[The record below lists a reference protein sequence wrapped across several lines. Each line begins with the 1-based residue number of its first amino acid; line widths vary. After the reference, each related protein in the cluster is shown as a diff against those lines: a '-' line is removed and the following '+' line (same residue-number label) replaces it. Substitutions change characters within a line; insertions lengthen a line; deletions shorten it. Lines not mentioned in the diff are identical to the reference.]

1 MLLKSNLCT
10 CARGR
15 TNTNFSS
22 FARDLLHRRVGPLA
36 PPQPCDHC
44 DQAFASGAE
53 VHASRASVC
62 ARFAGLGGIVGAS
75 NDSLRA
81 ALERPIGGARAEEA
95 EAGAGAEAAA
105 PTPTPTP
112 PSPTAARLLYKYSN
126 AALTDL
132 SGSAFPVE
140 LLHPELRAALDDP
153 STLRSLATQHTPGVF
168 SVPFFTDAACALL
181 LEESSRFDTSGLP
194 RSRPNSMNRYGLV
207 LDDVGLLPFFAMLR
221 RRVLQPLA
229 AALFAGNAGTEH
241 GGGDGG
247 TDSDDNAELAQHR
260 LAQRLSAQLDAHHAF
275 LVEYR
280 AADGGDKGLDMH
292 TDDSDVTFNVC
303 LGRDFDG
310 AGLTFCGE
318 LGSAGHR
325 RFCYRYQHVVGR
337 CVLHLG
343 RKRHGADDIT
353 KGERVNLIIWTT
365 NQEYRRTFE
374 YQASHAQHPDYYARE
389 EAPPDAV
396 CLSYT
401 HDRDFEQYKSLPPAA
416 LQMRDAGHVPWCP
429 PQFAE
434 YGDAAAAVDSPTGD
448 GSGHGGGEKDA
459 RHTTAGV

>member
-1 MLLKSNLCT
+1 MT
-10 CARGR
+10 G
-15 TNTNFSS
+15 TG
-22 FARDLLHRRVGPLA
+22 V
-36 PPQPCDHC
+36 
-44 DQAFASGAE
+44 
-53 VHASRASVC
+53 
-62 ARFAGLGGIVGAS
+62 
-75 NDSLRA
+75 
-81 ALERPIGGARAEEA
+81 
-95 EAGAGAEAAA
+95 EAAGSGSVEGPEATVPA
-105 PTPTPTP
+105 PTPPTP
-112 PSPTAARLLYKYSN
+112 AAARLLYGFSR

-140 LLHPELRAALDDP
+140 LLHPELRAALEQP
-153 STLRSLATQHTPGVF
+153 GALRSLATQHTPGVY

-181 LEESSRFDTSGLP
+181 LEESSRFDDSELP
-194 RSRPNSMNRYGLV
+194 KSRPNSMNRYGLV

-229 AALFAGNAGTEH
+229 AALFAGDASAESG
-241 GGGDGG
+241 GGAGGDGDG
-247 TDSDDNAELAQHR
+247 DGDADADADAGADAEL
-260 LAQRLSAQLDAHHAF
+260 LAQRTLARRLSAQLDAHHAF

-325 RFCYRYQHVVGR
+325 RFCYRYRHVVGH

-353 KGERVNLIIWTT
+353 EGERVNLIVWTT

-374 YQASHAQHPDYYARE
+374 YQASHAQHPDYYTRE
-389 EAPPDAV
+389 EAPPDPV

-401 HDRDFEQYKSLPPAA
+401 HDRDFEQHKSLPPAA
-416 LQMRDAGHVPWCP
+416 VQMREAGQLPWCP
-429 PQFAE
+429 PHFAE
-434 YGDAAAAVDSPTGD
+434 YEDTVEAGENGDAIDSD
-448 GSGHGGGEKDA
+448 RADS
-459 RHTTAGV
+459 R